1 MKKYEKINHF
11 RTGNAVNDEFDL
23 LFDPDD
29 NLYNDTNSVRES
41 LTTNKKTSKIK
52 NAKNYKI
59 KRNYENYDE
68 NT

>member
-1 MKKYEKINHF
+1 MKKYEKNNHF
-11 RTGNAVNDEFDL
+11 TTGNAVNDEFDH

-29 NLYNDTNSVRES
+29 NLYNDTNSTREC